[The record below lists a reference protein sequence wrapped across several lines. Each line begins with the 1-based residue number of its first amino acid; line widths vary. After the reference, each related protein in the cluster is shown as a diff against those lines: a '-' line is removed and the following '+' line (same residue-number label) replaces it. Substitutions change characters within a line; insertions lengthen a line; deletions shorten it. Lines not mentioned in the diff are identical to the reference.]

1 MGLQALWLVAP
12 FILAILAVGLLLYCV
27 GPNKSLNRG
36 KQDSAGILNKIP
48 SRMPTLPKDLP
59 KPYFPVFNS
68 LLTTSYDSTDS
79 R

>member
-1 MGLQALWLVAP
+1 MGLRALWLVAP

-36 KQDSAGILNKIP
+36 KQDTTGILNKIP
-48 SRMPTLPKDLP
+48 SKMPPLPTNTR
-59 KPYFPVFNS
+59 KPYSPIFNS
-68 LLTTSYDSTDS
+68 LLTTTHDSTDS